1 MYLIDTNFLG
11 TITNLYPDDV
21 FPTLWNE
28 LENTLFT
35 DDVFFHAEVDAE
47 LRKWGHPKLQ
57 WYLDHVQ
64 PKQILQTDEAELEE
78 YERVTLWAEEK
89 QDPAYKQAA
98 VDDFL
103 NVADSWLVASGAR
116 HGYIIVSNET
126 PAPNAIKRIKIPD
139 AAAAFNVECKTLLE
153 FLRARRI
160 TV

>member
-21 FPTLWNE
+21 FPTLWNK

-35 DDVFFHAEVDAE
+35 EDVFFHTEVDAE

-64 PKQILQTDEAELEE
+64 PKQILQPDEAEIEL
-78 YERVTLWAEEK
+78 YERVVSWAVHK

-116 HGYIIVSNET
+116 HGYTIVSNET